1 MFILHWENG
10 MQFVCLFICLCLF
23 GLVVYYF
30 TGVIALYFSNREG
43 IVVFL
48 FGYIDSFHK
57 LMNVVV

>member
-1 MFILHWENG
+1 
-10 MQFVCLFICLCLF
+10 MQFVCLFIYSCLF